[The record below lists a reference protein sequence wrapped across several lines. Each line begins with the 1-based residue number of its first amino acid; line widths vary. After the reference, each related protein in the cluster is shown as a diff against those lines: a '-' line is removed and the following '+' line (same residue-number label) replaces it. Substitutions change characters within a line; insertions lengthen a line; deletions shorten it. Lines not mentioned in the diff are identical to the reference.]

1 MSQRKEGYPAADNDN
16 DDLMKEGEVRAK
28 LKVIPMLMVL
38 DDFFVVKWREP
49 NLTLA
54 SETKDDN

>member
-38 DDFFVVKWREP
+38 DDFFVIKCGEP
-49 NLTLA
+49 ELNISLR
-54 SETKDDN
+54 NQG